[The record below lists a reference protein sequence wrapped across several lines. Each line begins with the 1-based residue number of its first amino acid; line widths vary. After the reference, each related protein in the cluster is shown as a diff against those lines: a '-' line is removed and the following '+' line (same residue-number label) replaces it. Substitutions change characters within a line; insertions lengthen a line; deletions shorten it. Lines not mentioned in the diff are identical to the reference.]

1 MEKSHVSVL
10 FSLVVAKGH
19 RGGLSKYLRGW
30 GNSLMLKKRVLLSFN
45 QSNWLYEYETSRG
58 RRRDTDRDVG
68 VAVDAVVEDDLV
80 DLLVALLH
88 VASVAQTPNV

>member
-1 MEKSHVSVL
+1 M
-10 FSLVVAKGH
+10 
-19 RGGLSKYLRGW
+19 
-30 GNSLMLKKRVLLSFN
+30 KKRVLLSFN
-45 QSNWLYEYETSRG
+45 QSNWLYETCHR

>member
-1 MEKSHVSVL
+1 
-10 FSLVVAKGH
+10 
-19 RGGLSKYLRGW
+19 
-30 GNSLMLKKRVLLSFN
+30 MLKKRVLLSFN
-45 QSNWLYEYETSRG
+45 QSNWLYETCRRG

>member
-1 MEKSHVSVL
+1 MS
-10 FSLVVAKGH
+10 
-19 RGGLSKYLRGW
+19 
-30 GNSLMLKKRVLLSFN
+30 
-45 QSNWLYEYETSRG
+45 EYATCRRR

>member
-1 MEKSHVSVL
+1 MGKLFDVEEKSA
-10 FSLVVAKGH
+10 VVI
-19 RGGLSKYLRGW
+19 
-30 GNSLMLKKRVLLSFN
+30 
-45 QSNWLYEYETSRG
+45 QSIQLAVWVYETSRG

-88 VASVAQTPNV
+88 VASVAQTPNVWKESSG

>member
-1 MEKSHVSVL
+1 MV
-10 FSLVVAKGH
+10 
-19 RGGLSKYLRGW
+19 
-30 GNSLMLKKRVLLSFN
+30 KKRVLLSFN
-45 QSNWLYEYETSRG
+45 QSNWLYEYETSRR